1 MDIFDI
7 AIARQLGGG
16 GSGGEAGPD
25 GFSPVVTVT
34 DITGGHRISIQDKT
48 KTNTF
53 DVMDGVNG
61 GTGATGNGISSVV
74 LNSDYTLTINFTN
87 GTSTTTT
94 SIRGESGRDADPTT
108 IIDDTTASANKV
120 YSSSKINT
128 ELSGKVSSSFVSNI
142 WKGTQL
148 EYDAIT
154 TKDNTTLYFITEE

>member
-1 MDIFDI
+1 
-7 AIARQLGGG
+7 
-16 GSGGEAGPD
+16 
-25 GFSPVVTVT
+25 
-34 DITGGHRISIQDKT
+34 
-48 KTNTF
+48 
-53 DVMDGVNG
+53 MDGVNG